1 MSVFFIHFYV
11 VICLI
16 NMIKYLALSLLSMV
30 LVLSSCGQKH
40 KKNTMHSHTNELIHE
55 TSPYLLQHAH
65 NPVEWHAWNPD
76 NLAEAKKLNKPLLIS
91 IGYSSCHWCHV
102 MEHESFENEEIA
114 KLMNEHFYC
123 IKVDRE
129 ERPDVDQIYM
139 TAANIIT
146 GRGGWPLN
154 CFALPSGEPFHAGTY
169 YSNKDWIKLL
179 QNVSNQYQSN
189 FTKIEEYAQKLT
201 RGIQL
206 QETAI
211 SDQIAQKLDPN
222 VLDEMVNS
230 WENNWDYKNGGM
242 NKAPKF
248 PMPSNYD
255 FLISYTQ
262 WSKDK
267 SIDEFI
273 DISLTKMAFGGIFDQ
288 IGGGFS
294 RYSVDGIWKVP
305 HFEKMLYD
313 NAQLLTIYA
322 GAYQKTKNP
331 LFKQIIDKTIQWL
344 EGEMRDNS
352 GLFYSALDADS
363 EGEEGKYYVW
373 KSDEMKAIL
382 GSDFNL
388 AASYYEIDKK
398 ALWENQNNILL
409 RDKDNAQIKAE
420 FKLSTLELDEKI
432 THINQRLLEKR
443 NQRVSPGLDD
453 KCLTSWNSMVV
464 SGLIDSYLATQNEH
478 YKKLAIQALN
488 TILEIQMEDVEL
500 WHSYKNGQSTIP
512 GMLEDYAFLIKAC
525 TDAFSVTSNEIYI
538 KTAQRLT
545 ELTMN
550 KFYDTEKELFYFNE
564 TKELIVRTTEVHD
577 NVIPSTNSVMAN
589 NLLYLGLIY
598 GNSRLIEIT
607 ENLVGKVQSNMS
619 SYPSGHSN
627 WAKTHLA
634 ISKPFYEVIII
645 GENAEKVASKFRQS
659 FHPNTLILFSK
670 IDSDI
675 PIFRNRFKANE
686 TLIYVCQNGVC
697 KLPVKTI
704 EEALKLVK

>member
-1 MSVFFIHFYV
+1 MSVLSIHFYV

-16 NMIKYLALSLLSMV
+16 NMIKYLALSLLGMV

-65 NPVEWHAWNPD
+65 NPVEWHAWNPE
-76 NLAEAKKLNKPLLIS
+76 NLAEAKKSNKPLLIS

-114 KLMNEHFYC
+114 KLMNEYFYC

-169 YSNKDWIKLL
+169 YPNKDWIKLL
-179 QNVSNQYQSN
+179 QNVSNQYQFN
-189 FTKIEEYAQKLT
+189 FPKIEEYAQKLT

-230 WENNWDYKNGGM
+230 WKNNWDYKNGGM

-255 FLISYTQ
+255 FLISYTH

-294 RYSVDGIWKVP
+294 RYSVDEIWKVP

-313 NAQLLTIYA
+313 NAQLLSVYA
-322 GAYQKTKNP
+322 KAYQKTKNP
-331 LFKQIIDKTIQWL
+331 LFKQVIDKTIQWL

-382 GSDFNL
+382 GSDFDL

-409 RDKDNAQIKAE
+409 RDKENAQIKAE
-420 FKLSTLELDEKI
+420 FQLSTLELDEKI

-443 NQRVSPGLDD
+443 NQQVSPGLDD

-464 SGLIDSYLATQNEH
+464 SGLIDSYIATQNEH

-488 TILEIQMEDVEL
+488 NILEIQMEDVEL

-538 KTAQRLT
+538 KTAQRLMEVT
-545 ELTMN
+545 IN

-564 TKELIVRTTEVHD
+564 INELIVRTIEVHD

-598 GNSRLIEIT
+598 GNSRYIEIA

-686 TLIYVCQNGVC
+686 TLIYVCQNGAC

-704 EEALKLVK
+704 KETLELIQ